1 MHDNHPVLAS
11 GPFGSKLD
19 RQVSKS
25 LAQLDGQQLLAL
37 RRDQAQIERV
47 ATTAERGMARAAQ
60 LGALEATL
68 VQMAPNAAGY
78 VHASAVAGAIG
89 IASVV
94 HDATRGL

>member
-1 MHDNHPVLAS
+1 MGNSLVPS
-11 GPFGSKLD
+11 GGFFLTGTD
-19 RQVSKS
+19 RKVGRALEQID
-25 LAQLDGQQLLAL
+25 AQQTVAL

-89 IASVV
+89 IAGVV
-94 HDATRGL
+94 HDAARGL